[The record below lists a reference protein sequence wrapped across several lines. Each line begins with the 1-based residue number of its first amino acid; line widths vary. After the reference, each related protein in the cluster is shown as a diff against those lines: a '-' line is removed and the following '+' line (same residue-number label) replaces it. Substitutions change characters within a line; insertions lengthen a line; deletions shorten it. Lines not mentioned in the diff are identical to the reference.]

1 MPSSLLFV
9 IAYYS
14 MAAACGGSIVAM
26 RSMRL
31 VVAAVGGGGGT
42 APRRRIAGARA
53 APPPPQP
60 SSLSSSR
67 RTTAVGGCGVGGGGG
82 ASFVGAVAAPFP
94 RHHRRRLL
102 AGGVGPATTT
112 TTADDARRKGVECLP
127 EAMSAYGDSAIMA
140 PRDDYDDDDD
150 DGDDDDDDGDDA
162 EKYPETTMMS
172 STEGRPRAED
182 RHYLCYLL
190 RSKVRPPAGDR
201 TYIGI
206 TTDPPRR
213 IRQHNGELAS
223 GGARRTRGHRPWEY
237 VAAVGTFENR
247 ADAMRFEWHWQVRT
261 SRGFSC
267 AKAVEVCSLRA
278 CCFFFFDIL
287 YGTHR
292 ASSSSHYI
300 INIRV

>member
-14 MAAACGGSIVAM
+14 MAAASGGSIVAM

-42 APRRRIAGARA
+42 APRRRIAGART

-67 RTTAVGGCGVGGGGG
+67 RTTAVGGCGVGVGGGGG

-94 RHHRRRLL
+94 RHHRRRIL

-112 TTADDARRKGVECLP
+112 TAADDARRNGVECLP

-150 DGDDDDDDGDDA
+150 DDDGDDA

-172 STEGRPRAED
+172 STAGRPRAED

-237 VAAVGTFENR
+237 IAAVGTFENR

-261 SRGFSC
+261 SRGILVCESSGSVFSPG
-267 AKAVEVCSLRA
+267 VLFFLLRYT
-278 CCFFFFDIL
+278 L
-287 YGTHR
+287 RY
-292 ASSSSHYI
+292 SSHI
-300 INIRV
+300 IILALYN